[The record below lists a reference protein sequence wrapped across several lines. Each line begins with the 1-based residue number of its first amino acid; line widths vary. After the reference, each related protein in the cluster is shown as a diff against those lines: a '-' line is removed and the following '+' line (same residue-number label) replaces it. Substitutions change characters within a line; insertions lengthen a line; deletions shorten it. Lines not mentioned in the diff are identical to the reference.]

1 MQKIPCQFQ
10 GAYRLAI
17 KKDFRLN
24 LSKFLLQQIKKKFNL
39 DKLPVFG
46 FELQCLVLAQNLF

>member
-24 LSKFLLQQIKKKFNL
+24 LSKFLLQQIKNKFNL
-39 DKLPVFG
+39 DKLPVSG
-46 FELQCLVLAQNLF
+46 FKFHGLV